1 MSNKEVGIYLINKK
15 KFKGCKSNDEIVRK
29 LKENLGEK
37 YKEIELEEKEINGY
51 KIKLYN
57 HISYA
62 KDTWSSFW
70 NIQEENNTS
79 NVIREKP
86 ANNYIAVIYSS
97 NNIFCVTTNMAYND
111 IIKYIVYFFGVYII
125 SYFIKDE
132 DKIRSATYN
141 NIMSNFLGGSEYLG
155 EEYQSTIDRYWNR
168 INTNLM
174 AELDR
179 KRLYKEFGLEYKRKI
194 SKVRCD
200 AKDNFTICSK
210 ININQLIIIIKKLDE
225 ISTEE
230 LIDKFNTIEKIK
242 DENYEE
248 KLKQQLI
255 QKIYNDYKNE
265 KLDICIVHKNIE
277 NFFGSMYY
285 SFVYETKQI
294 HNCDTIPSNED
305 LKYIF
310 EKLKV
315 NSQDDMAN
323 VIKRL
328 QLICLD
334 ADGNVNISEYL
345 EAYINMTIEYD
356 KKEYLFQ
363 NKMWYQLTDNYITNL
378 NRVFKFIKNSFTEE
392 DIKFKEWK
400 NKTET
405 QYIDLYNDEEGF
417 YKIHPKLEEG
427 IEICDLM
434 YINRKNEEIKML
446 FLKDGFGASTRDLA
460 IQVTMGVKRLLSI
473 LRDDKKVKSFY
484 NKYIKEKTPQYSYQE
499 FKSEIKSFSKNAV
512 MVYKLPKGNRETS
525 NIGKQSIVFA
535 KSEIETLGTCKFT
548 MKQL

>member
-1 MSNKEVGIYLINKK
+1 M
-15 KFKGCKSNDEIVRK
+15 
-29 LKENLGEK
+29 
-37 YKEIELEEKEINGY
+37 
-51 KIKLYN
+51 
-57 HISYA
+57 
-62 KDTWSSFW
+62 
-70 NIQEENNTS
+70 
-79 NVIREKP
+79 
-86 ANNYIAVIYSS
+86 
-97 NNIFCVTTNMAYND
+97 
-111 IIKYIVYFFGVYII
+111 
-125 SYFIKDE
+125 
-132 DKIRSATYN
+132 
-141 NIMSNFLGGSEYLG
+141 
-155 EEYQSTIDRYWNR
+155 
-168 INTNLM
+168 
-174 AELDR
+174 
-179 KRLYKEFGLEYKRKI
+179 
-194 SKVRCD
+194 
-200 AKDNFTICSK
+200 
-210 ININQLIIIIKKLDE
+210 
-225 ISTEE
+225 
-230 LIDKFNTIEKIK
+230 IDKFNTIEKIK
-242 DENYEE
+242 DENYED

-499 FKSEIKSFSKNAV
+499 FKAEIKSFSKNAV